1 MRMLRNLLLIL
12 LFSTYF
18 VATLGE
24 RTGQNG
30 DDGRKTYIVY
40 MGELPGPEISAMSG
54 HHNLLAEAIGDVK
67 VARESII
74 HSYRR
79 SFNGF
84 VARLLPH
91 EAQAL
96 SDDDSVVSV
105 FPNTVRKLHTTR
117 SWDFLGLPLK
127 SKKRNSQIESNII
140 VGVLD
145 TGIYMQAP
153 SFRDKG
159 YGPPPAKWKGKC
171 MKGANFTGCN
181 NKVIGAKYFKL
192 ETGRP
197 YWGTHSPVDDDG
209 HGTHTSSIVA
219 GAAVKGASVYGVAK
233 GTARGGVSLS
243 RIAVYK
249 VCWITTGCLD
259 VDILAGFD
267 EAIADGVDLISVSL
281 GGHSRSFLDNPIAIG
296 SFHAMKKG
304 IFVSCAAGNDGLPAS
319 VENVAPWVMTVA
331 ANTIDRQL
339 QTVVKLGNGQRI
351 SGNSLNTYSPK
362 KLMYPLISG
371 TLAANMTM
379 RFGGDASACDA
390 WALDANKVVGRIVY
404 CQGFGTQ
411 DSTMQKLK
419 GAGTLMTRYELDDY
433 AYSPIIPGTEILVQ
447 DGIKIEKYINSTKN
461 PMAVIYKTR
470 TPSTTAPIVAS
481 FSSRGPQHMHP
492 NILKASLFHL
502 SSLSLSLSLS
512 TYLVI
517 IRYHFHVQPDI
528 SAPGVNILAAYPK
541 IRSITGYSDDRRH
554 NVFNMLSGTSM
565 SCPHVTAAAAYVKS
579 FHPDWSPA
587 AIKSALMTTATPM
600 KNETADTQ
608 LATGAGQVN
617 PKKAVHPGL
626 VYDITPDD
634 YISFLCKE
642 GFNDTDIGTLIGDK
656 KKYKCSDFKHPRGT
670 DGLNYPSMH
679 LQLFPNDN
687 YGVPAVFYRR
697 VTHVGFGNSVY
708 KAKVT
713 NLNGLRVKV
722 IPSTLTFTKLH
733 QKRSF
738 KVVVTGRPAM
748 NETVMHALL
757 QWDDSKHNVKSHI
770 VVYKHLN

>member
-153 SFRDKG
+153 SFSDKG

-447 DGIKIEKYINSTKN
+447 DGIKIEMYINSTK
-461 PMAVIYKTR
+461 YETLWLSYTR
-470 TPSTTAPIVAS
+470 QELLVRPPPSLLLSHREDLNTCTPT
-481 FSSRGPQHMHP
+481 SSR
-492 NILKASLFHL
+492 HL
-502 SSLSLSLSLS
+502 SFISHLSLSLSLSL
-512 TYLVI
+512 YI
-517 IRYHFHVQPDI
+517 FR
-528 SAPGVNILAAYPK
+528 VNILAAYPK

-554 NVFNMLSGTSM
+554 NVFNILSGTSM

-579 FHPDWSPA
+579 FHQDWSPA